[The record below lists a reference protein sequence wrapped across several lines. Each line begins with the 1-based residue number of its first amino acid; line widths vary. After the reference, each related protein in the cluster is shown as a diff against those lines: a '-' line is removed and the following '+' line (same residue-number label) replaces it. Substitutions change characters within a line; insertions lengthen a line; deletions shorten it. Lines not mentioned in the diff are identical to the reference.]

1 MTVTERDE
9 LGKFLAGLHQ
19 TRLAFEDAYASSR
32 IKETVAMNPQGQ
44 YALALRCIL
53 LEKELVA
60 LRGQAGAK
68 QPVDADP
75 GPTAPLRFLG
85 VTLGDWSVNAKP
97 LPKPG
102 DASEAAVKPA
112 IPAYLLLEEKA
123 IHFLGHNAMKVWAF
137 IALLTFL
144 VVHFKG

>member
-9 LGKFLAGLHQ
+9 LAKFLAGLHQ
-19 TRLAFEDAYASSR
+19 TRLAFEDSYASSR
-32 IKETVAMNPQGQ
+32 IRETVAMNPQGQ
-44 YALALRCIL
+44 YALAMRCIL

-68 QPVDADP
+68 PVADADHEQP
-75 GPTAPLRFLG
+75 GPLRFLG

-102 DASEAAVKPA
+102 TSTEPGVQPA

-123 IHFLGHNAMKVWAF
+123 VQFLGNNAMKVWAF
-137 IALLTFL
+137 IVLLTFL
-144 VVHFKG
+144 LVHFKG